1 MKRNR
6 RLFIRTGILLILISA
21 LGYTIYNAVFAGKE
35 SISEGSDAPNFV
47 LEDTNGK
54 RIELSD
60 LKGKGVFLNFWG
72 TWCEPCKKEFPYM
85 ANQYKHFKDKG
96 IEVVAVNVGESKIA
110 VHNFMKSY
118 GVNFPV
124 VLDTDRQVLDAYDV
138 SPLPT
143 TFLINPEG
151 KVVKVVTG
159 TMTESMIHDYM
170 NLIKPGETSG

>member
-1 MKRNR
+1 
-6 RLFIRTGILLILISA
+6 
-21 LGYTIYNAVFAGKE
+21 
-35 SISEGSDAPNFV
+35 
-47 LEDTNGK
+47 
-54 RIELSD
+54 
-60 LKGKGVFLNFWG
+60 
-72 TWCEPCKKEFPYM
+72 M
-85 ANQYKHFKDKG
+85 ANQYKHFKSQG
-96 IEVVAVNVGESKIA
+96 VEIVAVNVGESKIA

-159 TMTESMIHDYM
+159 TMTESMIHDYI

>member
-1 MKRNR
+1 MKKKR
-6 RLFIRTGILLILISA
+6 RLFIRTGILLVLICA

-85 ANQYKHFKDKG
+85 ANQYKHFKDQG
-96 IEVVAVNVGESKIA
+96 VEIVAVNVGESKIA

-124 VLDTDRQVLDAYDV
+124 VLDTDRKCLMLYV

-143 TFLINPEG
+143 ILFNHRR